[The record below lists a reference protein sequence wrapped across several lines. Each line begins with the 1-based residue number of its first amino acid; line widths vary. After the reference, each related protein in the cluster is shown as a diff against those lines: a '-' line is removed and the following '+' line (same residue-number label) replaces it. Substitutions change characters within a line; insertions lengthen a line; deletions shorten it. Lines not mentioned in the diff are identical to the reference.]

1 MKTKTIFKTLAL
13 AMLMPTMLL
22 TIACSTEDDIVN
34 NPTGT
39 EAVDKKGYELPVT
52 VNVTRQGNEA
62 TTRATYNEST
72 RKLGFS
78 TGDKL
83 FVDGELLKDG
93 GGKYAGIL
101 NYVSDGTF
109 SGTIYT
115 QKEFHGTADDLFQ
128 SSYTVV
134 GGTLLPAGYED
145 YGFLTISGEGY
156 NASVVVNKTYKFA
169 PSKAAGVEQF
179 SYETGAYLHD
189 ARTFSLSPQAAI
201 LNFTISGLARDADVT
216 LTGAGCNITG
226 TVTPDDTGKATFAA
240 GLYYR
245 LQLRDY
251 TLTVDG
257 DAYPLVS
264 DTRGIVEGKIY
275 SFSRYCPLPGLFS
288 VAPGK
293 TVRFSPG
300 NLQFQA
306 STKTWRFAEH
316 QYDYVGD
323 ATNGNVYVGETK
335 CDNGQISET
344 YSGWIDLFG
353 WGTSGHLF
361 PKGEDANAFNS
372 YGSQYQPW
380 STDGNT
386 SNYGPGDPNN
396 DLVGAWAN
404 GDWGVKNMSAGWR
417 TLTMD
422 EWMYLTGDPNE
433 SSYDKRSASTV
444 NGVENARF
452 AKAYL
457 FGTTHGLILFPDSYT
472 HPDGVAQPT
481 GINNSWS
488 DSWNANQY
496 SVSDWRKMEAAGCVF
511 LPAAGYRASL
521 NVSGLGDCGMYWST
535 TAGFEYRLT
544 GYCLRFNNNNLNPH
558 EGLRRYPG
566 RSVRLIYDR

>member
-34 NPTGT
+34 NPAGT

-201 LNFTISGLARDADVT
+201 LNFTISGLARDADVA

-257 DAYPLVS
+257 DAYNKRMDAGNKALV
-264 DTRGIVEGKIY
+264 
-275 SFSRYCPLPGLFS
+275 LPRL
-288 VAPGK
+288 
-293 TVRFSPG
+293 
-300 NLQFQA
+300 
-306 STKTWRFAEH
+306 
-316 QYDYVGD
+316 Y
-323 ATNGNVYVGETK
+323 
-335 CDNGQISET
+335 
-344 YSGWIDLFG
+344 
-353 WGTSGHLF
+353 
-361 PKGEDANAFNS
+361 NA
-372 YGSQYQPW
+372 
-380 STDGNT
+380 
-386 SNYGPGDPNN
+386 
-396 DLVGAWAN
+396 
-404 GDWGVKNMSAGWR
+404 
-417 TLTMD
+417 
-422 EWMYLTGDPNE
+422 
-433 SSYDKRSASTV
+433 
-444 NGVENARF
+444 
-452 AKAYL
+452 
-457 FGTTHGLILFPDSYT
+457 
-472 HPDGVAQPT
+472 
-481 GINNSWS
+481 
-488 DSWNANQY
+488 
-496 SVSDWRKMEAAGCVF
+496 
-511 LPAAGYRASL
+511 
-521 NVSGLGDCGMYWST
+521 
-535 TAGFEYRLT
+535 
-544 GYCLRFNNNNLNPH
+544 CLRDDDVPLEQRH
-558 EGLRRYPG
+558 RSQLVAGHHGSREHCSRACCRQCLERLSRLQTRRG
-566 RSVRLIYDR
+566 CS